1 MPFMGLGVAI
11 ITPFTKDGSQVDF
24 ESFKRL
30 IDYQIQGRVQAIIAV
45 GTTGESPTLSH
56 KEHREV
62 IQFVV
67 KYVNGRIPVI
77 AGTGSNNT
85 QEAIDLTK
93 FAESAGANAVLVV
106 NPYYNKPPQEGLYR
120 HFRTV
125 ADATILP
132 NIVYDIFGRTGVK
145 IEPETRVR
153 MLAGSENI
161 VAFKEASG
169 LEHFVE
175 CYGILSQA
183 RKEGRVKQG
192 IKYFSGDD
200 DITHQLIAEGG
211 HGAISV
217 LGNIDPRGVRELIDA
232 ALGRDEKTVELLL
245 GQGGYMEKVEAVMKL
260 STNPIPI
267 KAAAYAMGLIDNPA
281 LRLPLVQLHEVDPK
295 KQRQLE
301 ETLRKYDLLRANS

>member
-1 MPFMGLGVAI
+1 MPFKGLGVAI
-11 ITPFTKDGSQVDF
+11 ITPFTGDGSEVDF

-30 IDYQIQGRVQAIIAV
+30 IDYQIRGRVQAIIAV

-56 KEHREV
+56 EEHRRV
-62 IQFVV
+62 IECAVEH
-67 KYVNGRIPVI
+67 VNGRIPVI

-85 QEAIDLTK
+85 AEAVELTK
-93 FAESAGANAVLVV
+93 FAEKAGANGVLVV

-125 ADATILP
+125 ADATPLP
-132 NIVYDIFGRTGVK
+132 NIVYDILGRTGVK

-169 LEHFVE
+169 LEHFVG
-175 CYGILSQA
+175 CYEHILQA
-183 RKEGRVKQG
+183 RSAGRVKRV
-192 IKYFSGDD
+192 IRYFSGDD
-200 DITHQLIAEGG
+200 DITHQLIAKGG

-217 LGNIDPRGVRELIDA
+217 LGNIDPGGVRELIDA
-232 ALGRDEKTVELLL
+232 ALDRDQRTVELLL
-245 GQGGYMEKVEAVMKL
+245 GQGGYLEKVKAVMGL
-260 STNPIPI
+260 STNPIPV

-281 LRLPLVQLHEVDPK
+281 LRLPLVQLHEVDPN
-295 KQRQLE
+295 KQQQLE
-301 ETLRKYDLLRANS
+301 QTLKKYNLLKA